1 MNTLLHDLRHGLRLL
16 RRAPGFS
23 GIAIITLAIG
33 IGANTS
39 IFSVVNA
46 VLLQPLPYADPGRLA
61 VVWEHNLPRDRKNN
75 VVSPGNFIHWREMN
89 QVFEDMAAVGLTFNL
104 TLTGAG
110 EPEQIPFQY
119 VSASFFPVL
128 GVAPA
133 LGRPFTADEDR
144 PHPRVVVI
152 SDRLWKRRFSADP
165 GVLSRAITL
174 EGDTYNI
181 VGVMPPGFSFMDR
194 TVDAWGPIGFS
205 AGARTPRGG
214 WIMVGGRLR
223 PGISLDRAQ
232 HDMARVHAQL
242 TTLFP
247 SFNTGWTA

>member
-1 MNTLLHDLRHGLRLL
+1 MNTLLHDLRHGFRLL
-16 RRAPGFS
+16 VRAPGFAA
-23 GIAIITLAIG
+23 IAIAALAIG
-33 IGANTS
+33 IGANTA
-39 IFSVVNA
+39 IFSVANT
-46 VLLQPLPYADPGRLA
+46 VLLQPLPYKDPDRLA

-174 EGDTYNI
+174 EGDAYN
-181 VGVMPPGFSFMDR
+181 V
-194 TVDAWGPIGFS
+194 
-205 AGARTPRGG
+205 
-214 WIMVGGRLR
+214 
-223 PGISLDRAQ
+223 
-232 HDMARVHAQL
+232 
-242 TTLFP
+242 
-247 SFNTGWTA
+247 